1 MKLRKGELIKVSGRW
16 RLTARHRITGEEI
29 VIEGKNLITTVGKQL
44 IGDMLIDA
52 SGYDTGLT
60 YQAIGTS
67 STSPTVSDTQLGAE
81 AARKAVTSK
90 SRSGN
95 EITFSTFF
103 TAAESSYNIQ
113 EAGIFGHS
121 TATSSPNT
129 GILFSHWLV
138 SFDNSAGNYD
148 LTFDYVLTIG

>member
-1 MKLRKGELIKVSGRW
+1 VI
-16 RLTARHRITGEEI
+16 I
-29 VIEGKNLITTVGKQL
+29 IEGLNLITTVGKGL
-44 IGDMLIDA
+44 VGDMLIDA

-67 STSPTVSDTQLGAE
+67 NTAPTVSDTQLGAE

-95 EITFSTFF
+95 EITLSTFF

-113 EAGIFGHS
+113 EAGIFGHDASS
-121 TATSSPNT
+121 TPNS
-129 GILFSHWLV
+129 GVLFSHWLV
-138 SFDNSAGNYD
+138 NFDNSSGAYD